1 MHILSTFKQP
11 IFCHLKGRD
20 CYNKVSNSPN
30 FNDHKTKRLII
41 YGLRK
46 RHNWSSQFEMSILK
60 AKTNTQA
67 NLKTFLVKSIFS
79 VKAYVTCVCLLVCIH
94 FHIGFNSSK
103 DHTLQALLINFVKEF
118 YLIFFK
124 LKSNL
129 FYMEQKLLYLFK
141 IWPSLLP
148 PCYPK
153 LKLLLLS
160 PYFLWFAIYCCS

>member
-79 VKAYVTCVCLLVCIH
+79 VEAYVTCVCLLVCSH

-118 YLIFFK
+118 YLISSSWNQIFFTWNK
-124 LKSNL
+124 NSCTFSKFDLA
-129 FYMEQKLLYLFK
+129 
-141 IWPSLLP
+141 
-148 PCYPK
+148 
-153 LKLLLLS
+153 
-160 PYFLWFAIYCCS
+160 YFPLATQN